1 MGCFS
6 SKSDERN
13 ETIDSQS
20 SQAEFRYIDGRRFHN
35 VENVKYHL
43 PNDENETDRLH
54 SQHFLLRYIWQSNFS
69 APVDHILSRPDAKI
83 LDVGCGA
90 GSWSFDMATT
100 YPLAKIIGLDISS
113 HQPTTIKP
121 KNFVFVKANAEERL
135 PFDDNTF
142 DFVFQRYLTFGLT
155 KERWPHVINELVRVL
170 KPGGFLELCE
180 FSSGFDL
187 GPVTKRFSDCGVYL
201 NVTLSIFFYLHNDL
215 FNYHKEYEI
224 LEQQGSDF
232 DSYQKLE
239 EYCRNQ
245 GQLENIKKE
254 VKPCYYNSN
263 SSVELSKAILGNLS
277 FAYTSL
283 KPILSKKLQV
293 SDEEYDEL
301 TKMSEKEVVELN
313 TYYKIVRVYASKII
327 HK

>member
-1 MGCFS
+1 
-6 SKSDERN
+6 ERN

-20 SQAEFRYIDGRRFHN
+20 SQTEFRYIDGRRFHN
-35 VENVKYHL
+35 VENAKYHL
-43 PNDENETDRLH
+43 PNDENESDRLH

-69 APVDHILSRPDAKI
+69 APVDHILSIPGAKI

-155 KERWPHVINELVRVL
+155 RERWPHVVNELVRVL

-180 FSSGFDL
+180 FSAGFDI
-187 GPVTKRFSDCGVYL
+187 GPVTKRFSDCE
-201 NVTLSIFFYLHNDL
+201 HN
-215 FNYHKEYEI
+215 I

-254 VKPCYYNSN
+254 VKLCYYNSN
-263 SSVELSKAILGNLS
+263 SSVELNKAILDNLS

-301 TKMSEKEVVELN
+301 TKMSEKEVVEFN
-313 TYYKIVRVYASKII
+313 TYYKIVRVYA
-327 HK
+327 